1 MCCVYFG
8 LYSMLF
14 SIYLLYGKWLW
25 YEYEVEWSGVHH
37 ASTYTDYHLFKLYCM
52 RTFL

>member
-14 SIYLLYGKWLW
+14 SIYLPMVNGYGMSTRQ
-25 YEYEVEWSGVHH
+25 SGVHH